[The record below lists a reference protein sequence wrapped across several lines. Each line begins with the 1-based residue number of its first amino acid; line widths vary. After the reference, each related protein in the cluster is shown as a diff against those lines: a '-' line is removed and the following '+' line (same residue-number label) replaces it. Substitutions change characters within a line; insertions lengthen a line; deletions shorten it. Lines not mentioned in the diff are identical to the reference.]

1 MEEDIEEGSKDQEE
15 SELIQELEEDEEIN
29 EHLFQR
35 YDAMFST
42 FNQFGNMFQ
51 ETAHYIGML
60 IKKNMNLH
68 FELEQRDDKLEELGK

>member
-1 MEEDIEEGSKDQEE
+1 
-15 SELIQELEEDEEIN
+15 
-29 EHLFQR
+29 
-35 YDAMFST
+35 
-42 FNQFGNMFQ
+42 MFQ